1 VIELGII
8 GGGAMGSALVNG
20 VIRNGLIGAN
30 QIGLVEL
37 DQSRGQTL
45 KSSLGINLVG
55 SPEELARDCRTI
67 ILAVKPVHL
76 PGVLREIASQC
87 HEEHLLISI
96 AAGIQLEGME
106 AIVPKSRLIRVMP
119 NTPARIGKG
128 VSAYCLGRKALP
140 EDAEKVEAVLGCI
153 GKVLRVTEDKL
164 DAVTALSGS
173 GPAYVYY
180 FLDSLINAGVLLGL
194 TRKDAATL
202 AVETVL
208 GAAELLKCSGEH
220 PHQLMNEVTS
230 PGGTTA
236 AALYEL
242 EKAAFAGIVMQAV
255 QAAAVR
261 SKELGKGNG

>member
-1 VIELGII
+1 MVELGVI
-8 GGGAMGSALVNG
+8 GGGAMGSALING
-20 VIRNGLIGAN
+20 VIRNGLISSD
-30 QIGLVEL
+30 QIALVEL
-37 DQSRGQTL
+37 DQARGQAL
-45 KSSLGINLVG
+45 KSSLGINLIE
-55 SPEELARDCRTI
+55 SPEELVRNCRTI
-67 ILAVKPVHL
+67 ILAVKPLHL
-76 PGVLREIASQC
+76 PGVLREIAFQC
-87 HEEHLLISI
+87 NEEHLLISI

-106 AIVPKSRLIRVMP
+106 GLVPGSRCVRVMP

-128 VSAYCLGRKALP
+128 VSAYCLGRKALSG
-140 EDAEKVEAVLGCI
+140 DAEKVEAVLRCV

-194 TRKDAATL
+194 TRKDAAML

-208 GAAELLKCSGEH
+208 GTAELLKSSGEH